1 MDSVS
6 RTMDYVLTMA
16 KRAFTEAPFQFI
28 TWPLVAMIAGT
39 LLRYLAGRRITWLG
53 IVPRTGRGA
62 LAIVTA
68 PFIHDNVGHLLA
80 NIPPFVVLGGL
91 VLRRGGHAFVETA
104 VVLALLSG
112 GMLWAMGR
120 QGVHVGMSGVI
131 FGFLGYLLGLAWV
144 TKALGDLLIAGLV
157 LLVYGGMLAGIKP
170 ARNGTSWEGHLFGLL
185 AGVAKIWIDYR

>member
-1 MDSVS
+1 
-6 RTMDYVLTMA
+6 MDYVLNMA
-16 KRAFTEAPFQFI
+16 QRAFSEAPFLFI

-39 LLRYLAGRRITWLG
+39 LVRYLAGRRIEWLG

-91 VLRRGGHAFVETA
+91 ILRRGGNTFVETA

-120 QGVHVGMSGVI
+120 RGVHVGMSGVI

-144 TKALGDLLIAGLV
+144 TKTLSDLLIAGLV

-170 ARNGTSWEGHLFGLL
+170 ARNGTSWEGHLFGLI